1 MTESALLPQNRP
13 MGRPP
18 LESPWVPFNTKVPPE
33 VRAMLEAY
41 ADRHG
46 VPMVD
51 VLSRAVEAYTKRDR
65 KFVQPWPRIP
75 VRRVARSGKG

>member
-1 MTESALLPQNRP
+1 MTESAVLPQNRR

-18 LESPWVPFNTKVPPE
+18 LADPWVPFNTKVPPE
-33 VRAMLEAY
+33 IRAMLEAY

-51 VLSRAVEAYTKRDR
+51 VLCRAVEAYTGRDR
-65 KFVQPWPRIP
+65 KVVQPWPRVP
-75 VRRVARSGKG
+75 LRRASG